1 VKLSRTEQCFADI
14 KAREQSGLVIYVT
27 AGDPGVD
34 AFQQILT
41 GLPEAGA
48 DIIEIG
54 MPFTDPM
61 ADGPAIQLANQRAL
75 SAGMNLR
82 RTLESVKQFRQQN
95 DTTPVILMGYYNPI
109 YRYGVANFLDDAV
122 EAGVD
127 GLIIVDLPPEEDDE
141 LCHPALVAGLHWVRL
156 TTPTTDESRLPT
168 VLHRASG
175 FVYHVSVA
183 GVTGTSSAT
192 QNDVR
197 DAVDKIRAASNLP
210 VVVGFGIR
218 TAKQVR
224 ETGAIA
230 DAAVV
235 GSAVVDCVRE
245 TLDAGKDENA
255 CVGAVLNKVR
265 ELAAGKSSAPA

>member
-1 VKLSRTEQCFADI
+1 MNLSRTEKCFADI
-14 KAREQSGLVIYVT
+14 KDRKQSGLVIYVT
-27 AGDPGVD
+27 AGDPGID
-34 AFQQILT
+34 AFTRILA
-41 GLPEAGA
+41 GLPNAGA

-75 SAGMNLR
+75 GAGMTLR
-82 RTLESVKQFRQQN
+82 RTLEAVKEFRREN
-95 DTTPVILMGYYNPI
+95 DSTPVILMGYYNPI
-109 YRYGVANFLDDAV
+109 YRYGVTEFLDDAV

-156 TTPTTDESRLPT
+156 TTPTTDDSRLPT

-183 GVTGTSSAT
+183 GVTGTSSAAED
-192 QNDVR
+192 DVR
-197 DAVDKIRAASNLP
+197 QAVEKIRAASSLP
-210 VVVGFGIR
+210 VVVGFGVR
-218 TAKQVR
+218 TADQVR
-224 ETGAIA
+224 ATGAIA

-235 GSAVVDCVRE
+235 GSAVVDCVRQ
-245 TLDAGKDENA
+245 TLDTGGDEDA
-255 CVGAVLNKVR
+255 CVDAVLNKVR
-265 ELAAGKSSAPA
+265 ELAEGKTAAG

>member
-34 AFQQILT
+34 AFQQILS
-41 GLPEAGA
+41 GLPDAGA

-82 RTLESVKQFRQQN
+82 RTLESVRQFRQHN
-95 DTTPVILMGYYNPI
+95 DSTPIILMGYYNPI
-109 YRYGVANFLDDAV
+109 YRYGVTDFLDDAV

-183 GVTGTSSAT
+183 GVTGTSSAA
-192 QNDVR
+192 QDDVR
-197 DAVDKIRAASNLP
+197 DAVDKIRTASNLP

-245 TLDAGKDENA
+245 ALDAGKDESA
-255 CVGAVLNKVR
+255 CVGAVLDKVR
-265 ELAAGKSSAPA
+265 ELAAGKTSTSA

>member
-1 VKLSRTEQCFADI
+1 MSTRTKECFDEI
-14 KAREQSGLVIYVT
+14 SARGQGGLVIYVT
-27 AGDPGVD
+27 AGDPNPD
-34 AFQQILT
+34 TFEQILS
-41 GLPEAGA
+41 GLPAAGA

-75 SAGMNLR
+75 GAGMTLP
-82 RTLESVKQFRQQN
+82 RTLAAVKRFRAS
-95 DTTPVILMGYYNPI
+95 DPKTPIILMGYYNPI
-109 YRYGVANFLDDAV
+109 YRYGVPDFIDDAV
-122 EAGVD
+122 SAGVD
-127 GLIIVDLPPEEDDE
+127 GLIIVDLPPEEDEE

-156 TTPTTDESRLPT
+156 TTPTTDKKRLSQ

-183 GVTGTSSAT
+183 GVTGTSSAD
-192 QNDVR
+192 QNEIR
-197 DAVDKIRAASNLP
+197 DAVKQIRDQCELP

-218 TAKQVR
+218 SPEQVA
-224 ETGAIA
+224 EVSAIA

-245 TLDAGKDENA
+245 SLEINPDPAA
-255 CVGAVLNKVR
+255 CVDAVLAKVR
-265 ELAAGKSSAPA
+265 DLATGKASRQG